1 MRSRTI
7 GLSLMMLS
15 TMAVSTLSFFAL
27 AVAAS
32 ELQAEFAISK
42 FQLGLLGAV
51 NTGVGAILAPA
62 SGRFSDK
69 VGGRS
74 AVATTLIF
82 TGVSAVLLA
91 VSPNYIF
98 LLFASAIGGVAQ
110 GLGNPATNKA
120 ISAGVSEASRGIVT
134 GVKQSGVQASVF
146 IAGVTVPVMSASF
159 GWRSAM
165 WLTAGIT
172 AALTLGL
179 GVVPTRE
186 EPTPMDKSQVE
197 RSRKL
202 PMFVTQLAIFGFLLG
217 TIGGGFGRFLP
228 LFAEEAVGLSV
239 EQAGQVFALQGLVAV
254 PARLT
259 AGIVL
264 DRGASA
270 KKMMIMMA
278 VLGAGSLLIV
288 TAASAERPSLIWI
301 GTIIAGLTL
310 GTWNTAANL
319 SMIRQR
325 ENAGIATGRLM
336 FGFLL
341 GLTLGGPLVGWSIDR
356 FDYTPAWLASSA
368 LALIAAAVVAR
379 RSSPR
384 EPAVGHVESVR

>member
-186 EPTPMDKSQVE
+186 EPAPMDKSQVE
-197 RSRKL
+197 RSSKL
-202 PMFVTQLAIFGFLLG
+202 PMFVTQVAIFGFLLG

-319 SMIRQR
+319 SMIRQK